1 MFSRRTRSP
10 GYNAG
15 CTSFLALFHVV
26 QGREVELKLAIRQR
40 YDAFIMEDLKLRP
53 EKVDELW
60 LVGKG
65 GKSVVINAT
74 YASAMLNTV
83 AGAGKGHYQPS
94 NFISIPDAPIDVL
107 RTFCVL
113 LYNGRFISF

>member
-10 GYNAG
+10 GYHAG
-15 CTSFLALFHVV
+15 CASFLALFHIV
-26 QGREVELKLAIRQR
+26 QGRDIELKLAIRQG
-40 YDAFIMEDLKLRP
+40 YDTFIMKELKLRP

-65 GKSVVINAT
+65 GKSVVINST

-83 AGAGKGHYQPS
+83 AGAGEILQV
-94 NFISIPDAPIDVL
+94 D
-107 RTFCVL
+107 
-113 LYNGRFISF
+113 

>member
-1 MFSRRTRSP
+1 
-10 GYNAG
+10 
-15 CTSFLALFHVV
+15 
-26 QGREVELKLAIRQR
+26 
-40 YDAFIMEDLKLRP
+40 MEDLKLRP

-65 GKSVVINAT
+65 GKSVVI
-74 YASAMLNTV
+74 NTV